1 VDFEFLVQLLQ
12 LRHGTALPA
21 LRQPGTRRGLRALAA
36 ASLIP
41 DEMGKRLLANY
52 DFLKRIEI
60 LLRGDANRAVSVLA
74 ASAEERA
81 SLARWLGFAS
91 ESVFWAEYTRQ
102 LAETRRM
109 VLSLLPPGAQSQQEP

>member
-1 VDFEFLVQLLQ
+1 V
-12 LRHGTALPA
+12 

-41 DEMGKRLLANY
+41 DETGQRMLANY

-74 ASAEERA
+74 ATAEERA
-81 SLARWLGFAS
+81 PLARWLGFAS
-91 ESVFWAEYTRQ
+91 EPVFWEEYTRQ